1 MAFNIFKWM
10 FGKQN
15 TNETGTKVTV
25 KDYLDNDEGSVD
37 VAMSYYIQ
45 RMAFWSI
52 VRKIGS
58 ALAAIEWET
67 YRRGHRVKAK
77 EYWLWNY
84 DPNPNQTREEFFQ
97 ALAGKL
103 YTEQE
108 ALVVEYRGHRYVAD
122 SFSTTERL
130 GGNLYSD
137 ITIMNTMLEATYTAG
152 EVLHFSISGDSIKN
166 LLTAIS
172 AMEGKLLQSAMTSYL
187 RNNGVH
193 GVLHISD
200 IEEAKPDFDE
210 TYADLVE
217 NKFKRYFNAENAV
230 LPLFEGFDFQQ
241 QESAGGSTKAS
252 LSGTRDIKSI
262 LDDVIEFTAQAFG
275 VPTAIV
281 NGKNVTNDDFKA
293 FMTSPVQPLV
303 KMIANELN
311 RKLYGRELVYAGT
324 QIVPNYSG
332 IRHVDIFDVAN
343 PIDKLIG
350 SGAFCINDIRRK
362 LGLEPIEESWADQ
375 HWMTKNYSTVED
387 LNVGISGEDTPAAEP
402 GREENENE

>member
-1 MAFNIFKWM
+1 M
-10 FGKQN
+10 
-15 TNETGTKVTV
+15 
-25 KDYLDNDEGSVD
+25 
-37 VAMSYYIQ
+37 
-45 RMAFWSI
+45 
-52 VRKIGS
+52 
-58 ALAAIEWET
+58 
-67 YRRGHRVKAK
+67 
-77 EYWLWNY
+77 
-84 DPNPNQTREEFFQ
+84 
-97 ALAGKL
+97 
-103 YTEQE
+103 
-108 ALVVEYRGHRYVAD
+108 
-122 SFSTTERL
+122 
-130 GGNLYSD
+130 
-137 ITIMNTMLEATYTAG
+137 
-152 EVLHFSISGDSIKN
+152 
-166 LLTAIS
+166 
-172 AMEGKLLQSAMTSYL
+172 
-187 RNNGVH
+187 H